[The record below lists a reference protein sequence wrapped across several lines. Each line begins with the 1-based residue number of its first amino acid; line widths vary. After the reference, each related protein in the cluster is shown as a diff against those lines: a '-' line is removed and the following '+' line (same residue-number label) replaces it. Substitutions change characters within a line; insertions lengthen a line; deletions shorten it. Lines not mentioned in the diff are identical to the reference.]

1 MFIETKKYIYYTRN
15 IKILN
20 LIFKRIKTFNKIYF
34 NIFQVVY
41 LFKTFVPVK
50 KKRHLLIFFLIILLI
65 SIVIN

>member
-50 KKRHLLIFFLIILLI
+50 KKDIC
-65 SIVIN
+65 